1 MDKICLKGLRF
12 YACHGVY
19 AEEKQQKQLFTI
31 NIELGLD
38 VTAASATDNINS
50 SVDYG
55 RIYMLVKQLVEEN
68 SFNLL
73 ETLAEHIAALLLEEQ
88 LVQKVRVEAEKNN
101 AAYEGQCFSASV
113 IIERGR
119 C

>member
-1 MDKICLKGLRF
+1 MDKICLNGLRF

-19 AEEKQQKQLFTI
+19 TEEKKRKQLFTA
-31 NIELGLD
+31 NIVLYIDSRL
-38 VTAASATDNINS
+38 ASATDDIEN

-55 RIYMLVKQLVEEN
+55 QVYMQVKNVIEEN

-73 ETLAEHIAALLLEEQ
+73 ETLAENIATQLLKNK
-88 LVQKVRVEAEKNN
+88 LVQKVCVEVEKNHALFEGQFFN
-101 AAYEGQCFSASV
+101 AAV

-119 C
+119 D